1 MKWLAPMLAL
11 IFPIVAAHAADPASV
26 PAPTV
31 NAGNTWIYASTR
43 SDGKTA
49 TLKTEVLRANAR
61 EIVVNRAGTEVTYRE
76 PWTIVRT
83 KTGKRSLRISPG
95 IATVPFPLVVGETHL
110 QRVEVVDEV
119 TGARRLDAI
128 VTGVRGWED
137 IVVPAGRFRALRIER
152 EERNGIDKPAPGRNV
167 GTYWYVPEVRSHV
180 QVESFDE
187 AKDLKVTSRLQSYK
201 VR

>member
-1 MKWLAPMLAL
+1 MRWNATWFALLLAAG
-11 IFPIVAAHAADPASV
+11 AAHAADPSSV
-26 PAPTV
+26 PAPKV
-31 NAGNTWIYASTR
+31 VAGNAWIYASTR

-49 TLKTEVLRANAR
+49 TVKTEVLRVSAR
-61 EIVVNRAGTEVTYRE
+61 EIVVNRAGTEVTYSE

-110 QRVEVVDEV
+110 QRVEVVDEE

-152 EERNGIDKPAPGRNV
+152 EERNGIDTAAPGRNV

-187 AKDLKVTSRLQSYK
+187 AKDLKVTSKLQSYR
-201 VR
+201 VQ